1 VEILLWLVPPAAV
14 TVLAM
19 IWAAWAGR
27 PQRED
32 DDRSDADYEKFAR
45 AIAKE
50 HPAAGRPR
58 VAPVRDRSTGI
69 AVRPSR
75 GGSRPPTSTTRRSA

>member
-1 VEILLWLVPPAAV
+1 VDILLWLVPPGVV

-27 PQRED
+27 PQREATERD
-32 DDRSDADYEKFAR
+32 EAAYERFAR

-50 HPAAGRPR
+50 HPTAGRPR
-58 VAPVRDRSTGI
+58 PAVVRDRSTGI

-75 GGSRPPTSTTRRSA
+75 GGRPTTRRSA

>member
-19 IWAAWAGR
+19 LWATWVGR
-27 PQRED
+27 PRRVEG
-32 DDRSDADYEKFAR
+32 DRSEATYEKFAN
-45 AIAKE
+45 AITKQ
-50 HPAAGRPR
+50 HPTAARSRPYS
-58 VAPVRDRSTGI
+58 ARDRSTGI

-75 GGSRPPTSTTRRSA
+75 GGTGEPASTRRSA